1 MARPVVRRN
10 HEQGVLLE
18 AGLAEVLPDPADA
31 SIRVHDEIPV
41 YPDRALA
48 LEAGFGRTWRV
59 GSRKSDEE
67 EEGGFLF
74 RLAFDEFPR
83 FVAEGGQNLGVEE
96 ILGGRPNPVERA
108 PALLRGYLALPLLS
122 PDIGIGEHV
131 QGAGQKKAVVEAII
145 RWADLDGLGEIG
157 VLGTLDLAVLG
168 GHARA
173 QVPFADVTR
182 RVSARP
188 KHLAHGMLR
197 GRKAQADESPRSAL
211 FAFAE
216 PESVAPGH
224 DGGPAGHAD
233 RVGDVS
239 VGEPHAIL
247 AETVEV
253 RGGDFGFFAS
263 EGLYVSIA
271 QVVGEDEN
279 DVWSFGSRQ
288 KEARRKNDN

>member
-1 MARPVVRRN
+1 MARPVIRGD

-18 AGLAEVLPDPADA
+18 ARLAEMVPNPTDTG
-31 SIRVHDEIPV
+31 IGVHDEVPV
-41 YPDRALA
+41 HSDGALP
-48 LEAGFGRTWRV
+48 LESGFGRTGCV
-59 GSRKSDEE
+59 GRCQGDEE
-67 EEGGFLF
+67 KEGLFLLRF
-74 RLAFDEFPR
+74 GGNEFPR
-83 FVAEGGQNLGVEE
+83 FIAEGGQDFGIQK
-96 ILGGRPNPVERA
+96 ILGCGAHPIEGT
-108 PALLRGYLALPLLS
+108 PALLSGYLALPFLPS
-122 PDIGIGEHV
+122 DVGIGEHIE
-131 QGAGQKKAVVEAII
+131 GTGQEKAMVESVI
-145 RWADLDGLGEIG
+145 RGPNFNRLGKIC
-157 VLGTLDLAVLG
+157 VLGTLYLSVLG
-168 GHARA
+168 GHSRA
-173 QVPFADVTR
+173 QVPFTDVTR

-216 PESVAPGH
+216 PEGVAPGH

-239 VGEPHAIL
+239 VGELHAIL

-253 RGGDFGFFAS
+253 RGGDFGLFAS

-271 QVVGEDEN
+271 QVVGEDED